1 MKLIITAVSFLLA
14 TTFLSSGPIP
24 EHYNNWIFGENAGI
38 TFTTN
43 DGNPEPFKAPGDY
56 FFLHGA
62 PSISNDNGEFLY
74 YLYLPNT
81 SGLNDSFIRSESG
94 IVSNSEDIL
103 VDIPYNMGLFIQSYA
118 NENQYH
124 LLTNYTADT
133 ESQKGFYY
141 NLVDRDKNGE
151 VVVKNRL
158 LFPNTTQKM
167 TAVVNE
173 VDNICWVLAHEINN
187 NTFRIIKIDENG
199 LDENVITQNIGLNHL
214 SSSDLIGAGRM
225 DVSPNGTTIAVTIP
239 YYDPDN
245 TGEYESVVELFR
257 FDPKTGILS
266 DPVQI
271 FLDEKSFSATF
282 SPNGKILYVRVK
294 SKIYQ
299 YDLTICDVED
309 MVESKYVIETK
320 NTPSNPTMERGPN
333 GLIYSTGIWESALD
347 AILNPN
353 EVGAASNYT
362 RDVVEVEGDALR
374 GLPTVINSYFTGEY
388 DDYCFIKEDM
398 ERSYIINAPKNA
410 CFGDDIFLQI
420 ESENGDDFEAEMIR
434 SQYISNYVREPVG
447 PNFSTNGI
455 VDFNFKIESEFSTWP
470 RFNFRFRI
478 VTENGDVDTVSIP
491 IESANCCTPFIR
503 NWRFN
508 EWNTSNTC
516 YPVGYMTDY
525 FFSPDSNV
533 SCVAEIK
540 RPGELKSSS
549 SANRNLDNFDKT
561 PTIGRLIVGD
571 PLPNVEQRAW
581 YQNYATKIG
590 TRYRFMASVCNVEK
604 IERSCEPKAD
614 CGRSLDMWIGIKNRN
629 QELVLNRVD
638 DIKYEDDWILLSGE
652 FTAQDNYSEF
662 QVWTLGNTEDDI
674 SYGFAIDFVD
684 LELVEEYEFI
694 IAEDTTICIADEYSP
709 NNQFNGNIVDVNWEP
724 TNGVSDPDVLNPV
737 VSPSVSTKYTITL
750 FDELGCE
757 YVDSLFVEVD
767 SCLPVCIPCV
777 SYTMNDRVVNLGH
790 DYCLEGE
797 FTPVCSDS
805 SRKKDIS
812 LYFEYD
818 PSLMRLNSTSSDS
831 EELLIDDRN
840 VIKLSIDESE
850 YELDKPNKFELCFTA
865 LLGSDSLTSLKVF
878 ENSITQQETCVDI
891 KDSSTIKYE
900 ACVLPYRSV
909 VFLTAT
915 EFFVEELENKI
926 VISLSTEEQGNFR
939 FVISDVNGSSVEEF
953 NYTNNNG
960 RITKAEVYNYSTN
973 ELAAGVYFIRMQSPS
988 GKVRSIKFVKE

>member
-1 MKLIITAVSFLLA
+1 MKLIITAFSFLLA
-14 TTFLSSGPIP
+14 TTFLFSGPIP

-43 DGNPEPFKAPGDY
+43 DGKPEPFDFGDKY
-56 FFLHGA
+56 SFTEGTSSF
-62 PSISNDNGEFLY
+62 SDDNGNLLY
-74 YLYLPNT
+74 YIYLT
-81 SGLNDSFIRSESG
+81 GSEQFTYIKSSGLG
-94 IVSNSEDIL
+94 VVSNGGKIATTTDVS
-103 VDIPYNMGLFIQSYA
+103 NTGLFIEDFVDPSLIHIITASESNNINY
-118 NENQYH
+118 Y
-124 LLTNYTADT
+124 LLDRDEDNGLGGIT
-133 ESQKGFYY
+133 
-141 NLVDRDKNGE
+141 VRDKN
-151 VVVKNRL
+151 
-158 LFPNTTQKM
+158 LFDNATEKM

-173 VDNICWVLAHEINN
+173 VDEICWVITHEINN
-187 NTFRIIKIDENG
+187 NTFRIIRIDEDG
-199 LDENVITQNIGLNHL
+199 LDENIITQSIGLEHK
-214 SSSDLIGAGRM
+214 SSTSSVATGRM
-225 DVSPNGTTIAVTIP
+225 NMSPNGTLLAVTIP
-239 YYDPDN
+239 FYDPND
-245 TGEYESVVELFR
+245 TGNYIGDVELYK

-266 DPVQI
+266 DPCR
-271 FLDEKSFSATF
+271 LYLNENTYSTAF
-282 SPNGKILYVRVK
+282 SPNGKVLYVK
-294 SKIYQ
+294 TTNKIYQ
-299 YDLTICDVED
+299 YDLTICDVDE
-309 MVESKYVIETK
+309 MIRNRYVIETK
-320 NTPSNPTMERGPN
+320 TSAFFNAIERGPN
-333 GLIYSTGIWESALD
+333 GIIYCGRDKNNYLD
-347 AILNPN
+347 AILDPN
-353 EVGAASNYT
+353 IIGEGCNYT
-362 RDVVEVEGDALR
+362 EDVVDIGGKFMW

-388 DDYCFIKEDM
+388 DDYCFIKEDK

-447 PNFSTNGI
+447 PNSNTNGI

-508 EWNTSNTC
+508 IWNTSGTC
-516 YPVGYMTDY
+516 YPVDYMTDY

-561 PTIGRLIVGD
+561 PTIGRMIVGD

-737 VSPSVSTKYTITL
+737 VSPSESTKYTITL

-757 YVDSLFVEVD
+757 YIDSLFVEVD

-777 SYTMNDRVVNLGH
+777 SYIMNDRVVNLGD

-812 LYFEYD
+812 LYFEYH

-878 ENSITQQETCVDI
+878 ENSITQQEICVDI

-915 EFFVEELENKI
+915 EFFVEEIENEI
-926 VISLSTEEQGNFR
+926 VISLSTEEEGDFR
-939 FVISDVNGSSVEEF
+939 FVISDVNGGSIEEF
-953 NYTNNNG
+953 SYTNSNG
-960 RITKAEVYNYSTN
+960 RITKAEIYNYSTS
-973 ELAAGVYFIRMQSPS
+973 ELAAGVYFIRMQTPG
-988 GKVRSIKFVKE
+988 GKVRSIKFVKD